1 MCKKKLMTAILVT
14 TMVMGST
21 LTAFAADAGGDT
33 TSKSGGTSGSGT
45 SEGHLEKVVESMI
58 LPVVPADSSPFA
70 YTMDP
75 ERLIQETSGKKYPE
89 GSVFPAADSDTG
101 VYFQTADK
109 TYANT
114 SNTLKAVN
122 DGSCDVTLT
131 VKVKTTAS
139 AGGKDI
145 TLATSS
151 TPAATGTP
159 ELYLGL
165 AVGKGTPSV
174 VSGTEATIT
183 KTIAGT
189 PGNFEVTVDENNK
202 YVYQQKADATTWKA
216 IDISMTGAVSKL
228 AIPEGTT
235 APTVDVTWAYAKAAD
250 GATVDA
256 SDQVEYTSK
265 PAATAPS
272 IAVTE
277 YDYDR
282 TTTFD
287 IVTDFGTGESAA
299 ESIKSVKTGATAT
312 EFTADVTDACTIDG
326 NTITFPAGKFPA
338 ASVGTVRYVQ
348 VTFDNDV
355 SVVLEMTLTK

>member
-1 MCKKKLMTAILVT
+1 M
-14 TMVMGST
+14 
-21 LTAFAADAGGDT
+21 
-33 TSKSGGTSGSGT
+33 
-45 SEGHLEKVVESMI
+45 
-58 LPVVPADSSPFA
+58 
-70 YTMDP
+70 
-75 ERLIQETSGKKYPE
+75 
-89 GSVFPAADSDTG
+89 
-101 VYFQTADK
+101 QTADK

-189 PGNFEVTVDENNK
+189 PGNFEVTVDEDNK

>member
-21 LTAFAADAGGDT
+21 LTAFAADTD
-33 TSKSGGTSGSGT
+33 KSGGTSGSGT

-58 LPVVPADSSPFA
+58 LPTVPADSSPFA

-89 GSVFPAADSDTG
+89 GSVFPEKDSDTG
-101 VYFQTADK
+101 VYFQTGDK
-109 TYANT
+109 TYANK
-114 SNTLKAVN
+114 SNKLQAIN

-131 VKVKTTAS
+131 VKVKATAS

-165 AVGKGTPSV
+165 AVGKATPSV
-174 VSGTEATIT
+174 VSATEATIT

-189 PGNFEVTVDENNK
+189 PGNFEVTVDENK
-202 YVYQQKADATTWKA
+202 DYVYQKKSDATTWKA
-216 IDISMTGAVSKL
+216 IDISMEGSVSKL
-228 AIPEGTT
+228 AIPDGTT
-235 APTVDVTWAYAKAAD
+235 APTVDVTWEYAKAAD
-250 GATVDA
+250 GATVDT
-256 SDQVEYTSK
+256 SDQVEYTEA
-265 PAATAPS
+265 PADRAPS
-272 IAVTE
+272 IAVTA

-282 TTTFD
+282 TATFD
-287 IVTDFGTGESAA
+287 IVTDFGAGDLAA
-299 ESIKSVKTGATAT
+299 TSIKSVKIGADGTTFAT
-312 EFTADVTDACTIDG
+312 DLTSSCVISG
-326 NTITFPAGKFPA
+326 NKITFPSGKLGTA
-338 ASVGTVRYVQ
+338 AVGDKKYVQ
-348 VTFDNDV
+348 VTFDDDTA
-355 SVVLEMTLTK
+355 VVLTLTVAK